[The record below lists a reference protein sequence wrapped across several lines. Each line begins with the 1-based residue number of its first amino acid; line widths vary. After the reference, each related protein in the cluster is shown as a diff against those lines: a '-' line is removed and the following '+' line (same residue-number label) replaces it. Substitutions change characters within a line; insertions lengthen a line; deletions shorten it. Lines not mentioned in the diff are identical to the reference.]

1 MVKIYKISGH
11 QDWRAMHFF
20 RYRAGELYAEEVSV
34 KQLAQKYGTP
44 LYVYSS
50 NTLLRH
56 FRAYDDA
63 FDDYP
68 HIICFAVKSNSNTAV
83 LRLFANNG
91 GGADIVSGGELYV
104 ALTAGIPPKKIV
116 YAGVGK
122 TEEEIKYALRSGILM
137 FNVESE
143 DELREIDKVAGGM
156 KMKAPVALR
165 INPDI
170 DPETHS
176 YIATGLKK
184 HKFGIPIED
193 ALEYYKLA
201 LRLKNISVL
210 GVHKHI
216 GSQITKVSPFV
227 DALKRILVL
236 IDELGMQGVEIK
248 YLDIGGGL
256 GISYKDEEPPVPKD
270 LAKNLM
276 PLLRGRK
283 LMLIMEPGRSI
294 VGNAGILVTKTL
306 YLKKSEEKEFL
317 IVDAGMNDLI
327 RPSLYNAYHR
337 ILPVVKKNRGTVL
350 CDVVGPICESGDFLA
365 REREL
370 RRVKRGEYLA
380 VMSAGAYAYSM
391 SSNYNSRP
399 RAAEVLVKGKEHFLI
414 RKRETRGDLIRN
426 ESIPAFL
433 K

>member
-1 MVKIYKISGH
+1 MFKIYEICGSGTG
-11 QDWRAMHFF
+11 DSMHFF
-20 RYRAGELYAEEVSV
+20 KYRSGELFAEEVSV
-34 KQLAQKYGTP
+34 EKLARRYGTP
-44 LYVYSS
+44 LYIYSYG
-50 NTLLRH
+50 TLLRH
-56 FRAYDDA
+56 FRAYDQA
-63 FDDYP
+63 FDGYP
-68 HIICFAVKSNSNTAV
+68 HIICFAVKSNSNTAI
-83 LRLFANNG
+83 LRLFAKNG
-91 GGADIVSGGELYV
+91 GGADIVSGGELFV
-104 ALTAGIPPKKIV
+104 ALKAGVQPKKIV

-122 TEEEIKYALRSGILM
+122 TQEEIEYALRSGILM

-143 DELREIDKVAGGM
+143 DELREIDGVAGGM

-170 DPETHS
+170 DPETHP
-176 YIATGLKK
+176 YIATGLKR
-184 HKFGIPIED
+184 HKFGIPIEE

-201 LRLKNISVL
+201 LGLKNIAVL

-227 DALKRILVL
+227 DALNRILVL
-236 IDELGMQGVEIK
+236 IDELAVQGVEIK

-256 GISYKDEEPPVPKD
+256 GISYRDEEPPVPKD
-270 LAKNLM
+270 LAKNLI
-276 PLLRGRK
+276 PLLKGRR
-283 LMLIMEPGRSI
+283 LTLIMEPGRSI

-306 YLKKSEEKEFL
+306 YLKKGEEKEFL

-327 RPSLYNAYHR
+327 RPSLYNAYHH
-337 ILPVVKKNRGTVL
+337 ILPVVKNNRKTVL

-370 RRVKRGEYLA
+370 RRMKQGEYLA
-380 VMSAGAYAYSM
+380 VMSAGAYAFSM

-414 RKRETRGDLIRN
+414 RKREGRRDLIRN
-426 ESIPAFL
+426 ETIPAFL